1 MDTTVFLSQ
10 LKEIQ
15 AIATAPT
22 KDTVARNERA
32 LAKIREFNKAYP
44 SYAPISRDSM
54 QKVFRTPSSKFLPN
68 RAELKI
74 YSVLPKDSRIMYEQS
89 TTFEELIPNVRFPID
104 RQHLVNTLKYTD
116 EFNRPTFVMVIDRG
130 YLGGWTRA
138 AHWYYLTRHFV
149 GADRKPYFE
158 AEYKFN
164 DDKDINGNTI
174 LTLWADS
181 SGHAW
186 TAWHN
191 VINNPHQRRHNYM
204 YYPRTSYFSYWKDR
218 WEIVLENSNAFELD
232 SKAVFDSAWFKTV
245 Q

>member
-1 MDTTVFLSQ
+1 MDSTVFLSQ

-15 AIATAPT
+15 TIATAPT

-44 SYAPISRDSM
+44 SYAPITRDSM
-54 QKVFRTPSSKFLPN
+54 QKVFKMPLADYV

-74 YSVLPKDSRIMYEQS
+74 YSVLPKDSRSMHEQS

-104 RQHLVNTLKYTD
+104 RQHLINTLKYSD
-116 EFNRPTFVMVIDRG
+116 EFGRPTFVMVIDRG

-158 AEYKFN
+158 AEYKFE
-164 DDKDINGNTI
+164 DDNRDVVGNPI
-174 LTLWADS
+174 LNLGTDS
-181 SGHAW
+181 SGHSW

-191 VINNPHQRRHNYM
+191 ITNNPHQRRHNYM
-204 YYPRTSYFSYWKDR
+204 YYPGTTYISFWKDR
-218 WEIVLENSNAFELD
+218 WEVVLENTPVFGLD
-232 SKAVFDSAWFKTV
+232 SKAVFDPAWFKTV